1 LTSISSK
8 TSCDDG
14 TLSYSPDAEGLA
26 AAEGRR
32 SRELDEA
39 AFESAAERYDE
50 E

>member
-1 LTSISSK
+1 MDESRREEVHERLE
-8 TSCDDG
+8 G
-14 TLSYSPDAEGLA
+14 YLDAEGLA
-26 AAEGRR
+26 AAEGRC